1 MSTLT
6 AWERWELGSLDDTA
20 PSSHK
25 TEDDADAV
33 LLPTVDEVEAIR
45 EQSRKEGFDAGY
57 AEGRAAAMAEAQQLA
72 VTVKKL
78 DAAFEGIEGR
88 VADELLAL
96 AVEIGRQVVRGEIT
110 ARPESLLDVVR
121 EALAQLPHQH
131 AAIFLNPDDASLV
144 RSYIGDQLG
153 HAGHRIN
160 EDPQLKRGDC
170 VIESGSSQVDAT
182 VATRWRRIID
192 SLGVDAAWAVTV
204 GAGEKLDGPE

>member
-1 MSTLT
+1 MSNLT
-6 AWERWELGSLDDTA
+6 AWERWELGNLDDTTK
-20 PSSHK
+20 SSHK
-25 TEDDADAV
+25 TEDDAEEV
-33 LLPTVDEVEAIR
+33 RLPTVDEVEAIR
-45 EQSRKEGFDAGY
+45 EQARKEGFDAGY
-57 AEGRAAAMAEAQQLA
+57 AEGREAAMAEAQRLA

-78 DAAFEGIEGR
+78 DAAFEGIEGQ

-131 AAIFLNPDDASLV
+131 AAVFLNPDDASLV

-170 VIESGSSQVDAT
+170 VVESGSSQVDAT
-182 VATRWRRIID
+182 VATRWRRIIE
-192 SLGVDAAWAVTV
+192 SLGVDAAWAVTDKAV
-204 GAGEKLDGPE
+204 EKLDEPK